1 MERKEAYE
9 QIKKLGLQEKCKVQ
23 FGKNFTQCKTN
34 ELEYI
39 IDSFNKNKV
48 KEAIL
53 KIRGGNKVEDRNPE
67 EKYEVLQKY
76 GRDLTDEVAKGKIDP
91 IIGRDEEIRRVIQIL
106 SRKSKNNPVLI
117 GETGIRVGR
126 PRRIVLRYAT
136 GGNRH

>member
-48 KEAIL
+48 KDVTEVGTEVKPTKATTKATAKTEEPKDSFYKLLAIL
-53 KIRGGNKVEDRNPE
+53 RKRH
-67 EKYEVLQKY
+67 
-76 GRDLTDEVAKGKIDP
+76 
-91 IIGRDEEIRRVIQIL
+91 IL
-106 SRKSKNNPVLI
+106 LESDIKNIL
-117 GETGIRVGR
+117 E
-126 PRRIVLRYAT
+126 
-136 GGNRH
+136 

>member
-48 KEAIL
+48 KAVTKVAPEVKPIKATTKATAKTEEPKDSFYKLLAIL
-53 KIRGGNKVEDRNPE
+53 RKRHILLESDVK
-67 EKYEVLQKY
+67 
-76 GRDLTDEVAKGKIDP
+76 
-91 IIGRDEEIRRVIQIL
+91 EIL
-106 SRKSKNNPVLI
+106 L
-117 GETGIRVGR
+117 G
-126 PRRIVLRYAT
+126 
-136 GGNRH
+136 